1 MLRYSA
7 AFTVVAS
14 ILIVAC
20 NRAPADSA
28 KPVAS
33 ASVSVSPAVVA
44 SGMPVELDVKFA
56 VAPDAPPFQEDYTVF
71 VHVVDDDGH
80 MIGAVDH
87 APPTPTKE
95 WKAGSTIEYKQA
107 GYAPVSDYV
116 GDATFVVGLY
126 SKSSGERLPMAGEAI
141 EPRAVKAG
149 SFEIRER
156 SDPYAVIYRQGWNPP
171 EAPKGSG
178 VQWRWSTKSS
188 TLMFANPKRSVELT
202 LELDQPTD
210 VFSVAQHVEIR
221 LGEAVVDDF
230 DLEQGAPLVRKIALS
245 PEQLGEGQMVE
256 LAVVPDK
263 TFVPAKLAALQTT
276 DTRQL
281 GVRVFRAFVQPKQ

>member
-1 MLRYSA
+1 
-7 AFTVVAS
+7 
-14 ILIVAC
+14 
-20 NRAPADSA
+20 
-28 KPVAS
+28 
-33 ASVSVSPAVVA
+33 
-44 SGMPVELDVKFA
+44 
-56 VAPDAPPFQEDYTVF
+56 
-71 VHVVDDDGH
+71 
-80 MIGAVDH
+80 
-87 APPTPTKE
+87 
-95 WKAGSTIEYKQA
+95 
-107 GYAPVSDYV
+107 
-116 GDATFVVGLY
+116 
-126 SKSSGERLPMAGEAI
+126 
-141 EPRAVKAG
+141 
-149 SFEIRER
+149 
-156 SDPYAVIYRQGWNPP
+156 
-171 EAPKGSG
+171 
-178 VQWRWSTKSS
+178 
-188 TLMFANPKRSVELT
+188 MFANPKRSVELT